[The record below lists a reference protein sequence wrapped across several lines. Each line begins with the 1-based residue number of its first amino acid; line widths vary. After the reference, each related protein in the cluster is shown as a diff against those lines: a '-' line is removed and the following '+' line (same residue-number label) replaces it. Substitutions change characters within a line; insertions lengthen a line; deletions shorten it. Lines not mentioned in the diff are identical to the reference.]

1 MIAYYPAIIAILP
14 TINQSGPL
22 ILNGFFPQMQYTV
35 YQEKP
40 MRSLVTIQ
48 RVKAISSIPDSDF
61 LELAHVMG
69 WQCVAKKGEFKAGD
83 LGVYFEVD
91 SFLPVEERY
100 EFLRNSSYR
109 DNVDN
114 GKGFRIRTLKM
125 RGQLSQGLLLPF
137 AQFPELESFGEGDD
151 VTERLGVKKWY
162 IPETSTPGGT
172 IIGERPQGIPASD
185 EIRIQSA
192 LELLDDLNGKP
203 YYITT
208 KMDGTSG
215 IVYFIDGKIGC
226 CSRNMEIK
234 DEEGALYWFPVN
246 KYGLREKFIKYGK
259 NLVLTG
265 EICGPGIQKNKLRL
279 PVLEWY
285 VFDVKDWDA
294 GRYLSYDSALALCV
308 ELGLAFV
315 PLEERGDSFAYTLDT
330 LLEKAKGKYPSG
342 LDKEGIVVRD
352 LMSPK
357 AVSFKVL
364 NNDALL
370 KEKE

>member
-1 MIAYYPAIIAILP
+1 
-14 TINQSGPL
+14 
-22 ILNGFFPQMQYTV
+22 
-35 YQEKP
+35 

-48 RVKAISSIPDSDF
+48 KVKMISAIPDSDF

-69 WQCVAKKGEFKAGD
+69 WQCVVKKGEFHPGD

-91 SFLPVEERY
+91 SFLPEEPRY

-114 GKGFRIRTLKM
+114 GKGFRIRTVKM
-125 RGQLSQGLLLPF
+125 RGQLSQGLLLPLST
-137 AQFPELESFGEGDD
+137 FPELESADSEGCDI
-151 VTERLGVKKWY
+151 TEKLGVRKWY

-172 IIGERPQGIPASD
+172 IIGERPNGIPASD

-192 LELLDDLNGKP
+192 LELIDQLTGKP

-215 IVYFIDGKIGC
+215 IVYYIDGKIGC

-234 DEEGALYWFPVN
+234 DEETALYWAPVY
-246 KYGLREKFIKYGK
+246 KYGLKEKLAKYGK
-259 NLVLTG
+259 NIVLTG
-265 EICGPGIQKNKLRL
+265 EICGPGIQRNKLRL
-279 PVLEWY
+279 SGLEWY
-285 VFDVKDWDA
+285 VFDAKDWDS
-294 GRYLSYDSALALCV
+294 GSYLPYDEMLKLCG
-308 ELGLAFV
+308 ELGVPVV
-315 PLEERGDSFAYTLDT
+315 PLEERGEKFSYTLET

-342 LDKEGIVVRD
+342 LDKEGIVARYLD
-352 LMSPK
+352 HPK
-357 AVSFKVL
+357 AISFKVL